1 MTNYFANLNL
11 ISVKLLF
18 PTDIQTPCAVALGN
32 FDGVHLGHRAVLSA
46 SLEAKARGLISTVIT
61 FDPHPRAYFGG
72 QTGFLLSG
80 LQEKKQILTDL
91 GFSQIL
97 VLPFGPDLAQMTAES
112 FVLDFL
118 IGHLKTKQVSVGWN
132 FRFGKGRTGN
142 ADFLERILFPLEV
155 AVSVCPPFL
164 LGGEQ
169 VSSSAIRSAL
179 AEGNLV
185 KVKTF
190 LGRNYTLFGKV
201 IHGQERGRTIGFP
214 TANIQIDPMRFLPR
228 YGVYLTKA
236 TWEGQQEMG
245 LANIGLRPT
254 FNGTAPSIEVHLLNW
269 SGDLYNQELTLEFTD
284 FIRPEVQFDSVAELV
299 AQIHKDCDTAAS
311 LISNMSSL

>member
-1 MTNYFANLNL
+1 MN
-11 ISVKLLF
+11 LLF
-18 PTDIQTPCAVALGN
+18 PADIQTPCAVALGN

-46 SLEAKARGLISTVIT
+46 SLEAKARGLIPTVIT

-72 QTGFLLSG
+72 QTGFLLSS

-97 VLPFGPDLAQMTAES
+97 VLPFGPDLAQMTAKS

-118 IGHLKTKQVSVGWN
+118 IGHLKTQQVSVGWN

-142 ADFLERILFPLEV
+142 ADFLEHVLSPLGV
-155 AVSVCPPFL
+155 TLSVCPPFL
-164 LGGEQ
+164 LGEEQ

-190 LGRNYTLFGKV
+190 LDRNYTLYGKV

-214 TANIQIDPMRFLPR
+214 TANLQIDPIRFLPR

-236 TWEGQQEMG
+236 MWEGRQEMG
-245 LANIGLRPT
+245 LTNIGMRPT

-269 SGDLYNQELTLEFTD
+269 SGDLYDQELTLEFTD
-284 FIRPEVQFDSVAELV
+284 FIRPELQFNSVDELV
-299 AQIHKDCDTAAS
+299 AQIHKDCDMAAS
-311 LISNMSSL
+311 LIASNR